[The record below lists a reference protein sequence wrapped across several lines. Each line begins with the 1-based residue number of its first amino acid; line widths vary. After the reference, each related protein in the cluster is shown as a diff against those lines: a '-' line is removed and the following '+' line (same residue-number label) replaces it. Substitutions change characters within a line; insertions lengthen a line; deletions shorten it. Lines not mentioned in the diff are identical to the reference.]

1 MGRIRASKRF
11 DVLLHASKNG
21 GYGMSERNGMNYIEI
36 LLVEDNQGD
45 VVLTK
50 RALKS
55 GKVLH
60 NLHVAN
66 DGEAALAFLHDVEYG
81 QAPRPDLILLDLNL
95 PKVNGREV
103 LAKIKSNEAL
113 ASIPVIVLT
122 TSKAD
127 EDIMKT
133 YELHANSFITKP
145 VDWPQFVNVIRSI
158 EEYWFTVVKL
168 PLHEG

>member
-1 MGRIRASKRF
+1 MIE
-11 DVLLHASKNG
+11 KN
-21 GYGMSERNGMNYIEI
+21 RVNYIEI
-36 LLVEDNQGD
+36 LLVEDNQAD

-60 NLHVAN
+60 HLHVAT

-81 QAPRPDLILLDLNL
+81 KAPRPDLVLLDLNL
-95 PKVNGREV
+95 PKVNGRDV

-113 ASIPVIVLT
+113 ASIPVVVLT

-127 EDIMKT
+127 EDIMRA

-145 VDWPQFVNVIRSI
+145 VDWPQFMNVIQHI
-158 EEYWFTVVKL
+158 EEYWFTLVKL
-168 PLHEG
+168 PLRED